1 MAETAVISALGQ
13 MGAAGILA
21 LAVVSLFNRLTEVQ
35 KDFRQYLINQNAALQ
50 EQNKILL
57 MTLTRLVPNL
67 GEQVDLSNNG
77 VVTKID
83 K

>member
-35 KDFRQYLINQNAALQ
+35 RDFRQYLINQNAALQ

-57 MTLTRLVPNL
+57 LTLTRLVP
-67 GEQVDLSNNG
+67 DLQEKIDFSNNS
-77 VVTKID
+77 VITKVE